1 MEGYILQKTLVIHFV
16 FKGMGVFSHPR
27 KRAFERADS
36 GIETLTNNLQTPLK
50 S

>member
-1 MEGYILQKTLVIHFV
+1 MEGHILQKTLVIHFV

-27 KRAFERADS
+27 KRARKRSDS
-36 GIETLTNNLQTPLK
+36 GIETLTNNLQTPRK